1 VSLYTHLLSVMLATN
16 STVLAIS
23 NEVQSATG
31 ISLPVVDPNN
41 PAEVA
46 LHQVMV
52 QDDQA
57 TDEVDRWIQENQAF
71 AANGAGTPKEE
82 LNQRI
87 RARFDVVRKA
97 YEDFLVKYP
106 DSARGHLAFGTFL
119 NDLGEED
126 AAAQEY
132 EKSRH
137 LDPANPAVWNN
148 LANYYGEFSPVTN
161 AFAYYA
167 KAIELNPNE
176 RVYYENFAT
185 TVYLYRHDAT
195 NFFGITEPEVF
206 DKALSLYRQAM
217 QLAPNDLPLA
227 TEYAQSYYGIRP
239 LRTNDALVAWTNA
252 LNLTHNEV
260 EREGVYV
267 HLARI
272 KLTIGRFDDARD
284 DLNTITNDSLADI
297 RKRLERN
304 LAEKLHPE
312 TETNAPAK
320 T

>member
-1 VSLYTHLLSVMLATN
+1 MLATN

>member
-1 VSLYTHLLSVMLATN
+1 MLATN

-46 LHQVMV
+46 LHEVMV